1 MNDGHVGSPR
11 KALEKPHQVMG
22 SIFTDLDR
30 WWELNIFQA
39 MDLNI

>member
-1 MNDGHVGSPR
+1 MMATLDLHE